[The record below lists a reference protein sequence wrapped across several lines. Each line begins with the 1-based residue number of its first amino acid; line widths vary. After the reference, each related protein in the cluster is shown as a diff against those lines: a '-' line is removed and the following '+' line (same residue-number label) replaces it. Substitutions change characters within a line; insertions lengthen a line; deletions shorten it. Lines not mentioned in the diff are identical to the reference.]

1 MVPAEFQQYPMV
13 WVTPDRGGCHE
24 TAFHLACPDVRFGFG
39 KGEDT
44 LMGTL
49 KYKLPARGRS
59 ETCDGYHCPVLVLR
73 KLPSPE
79 GDTVVVTF
87 LPKSTGFGALIT
99 CHGDALAPFNSY
111 IGRGCCGPRCSS
123 WLPHVQPGFQPS
135 SFPNPMEGCT
145 VIKNIYTACM
155 GMCICQKEPKRHLL

>member
-1 MVPAEFQQYPMV
+1 MVPAEFQQYTMA

-24 TAFHLACPDVRFGFG
+24 TAFNLGVRFGFG

-44 LMGTL
+44 L
-49 KYKLPARGRS
+49 KYKLPASGRS

-87 LPKSTGFGALIT
+87 LPKSAGFGALIN
-99 CHGDALAPFNSY
+99 CQGDALAPFNRY
-111 IGRGCCGPRCSS
+111 VGRGCCGPLCSS
-123 WLPHVQPGFQPS
+123 WLPHVQPSFPPS

-145 VIKNIYTACM
+145 VINNIYTACI
-155 GMCICQKEPKRHLL
+155 GM